1 MIQDKFQRSLR
12 SLRISVT
19 DRCNLRCSYCMPA
32 QDYVWLPRESVLS
45 FEEIRRLV
53 SILAGLGAVKVRLT
67 GGEPLLRRDLSTL
80 VRFLAKVPGISDLAL
95 TTNGIL
101 LQEQACELRTAGL
114 RRITVSLDTL
124 DPSRFEK
131 LARRGRHAEVIAG
144 IDAARAAGF
153 ERLKIN
159 SVVVRGFN
167 DDELADL
174 LRFARR
180 KGAEIRFI
188 EYMDV
193 GGANRWSADRVVSG
207 KEIRDRLEH
216 LFGPISPLP
225 VDPAAPAKRFTL
237 PDGTS
242 FGIITSTTVPF
253 CGGCD
258 RARLTADGIWYLCLY
273 AREGTDLRS
282 LLRQGATDEM
292 IAGAIRDGWT
302 RRSDRGAED
311 RFQTRDRKALHS
323 LSELRKDP
331 HLEMHTRGG

>member
-32 QDYVWLPRESVLS
+32 RDYVWLPRESILS
-45 FEEIRRLV
+45 FEEIRRLI
-53 SILAGLGAVKVRLT
+53 SILAGLGATKVRLT
-67 GGEPLLRRDLSTL
+67 GGEPLLRRDLPIL
-80 VRFLAKVPGISDLAL
+80 IQFLAKVPGISDLAM
-95 TTNGIL
+95 TTNGIF
-101 LQEQACELRTAGL
+101 LQKQAFDLRSAGL
-114 RRITVSLDTL
+114 HRLTVSLDTL
-124 DPSRFEK
+124 QPSRFER

-167 DDELADL
+167 DDELVDL

-193 GGANRWSADRVVSG
+193 GGANHWSPDRVVSG
-207 KEIRDRLEH
+207 REIRDRLEH
-216 LFGPISPLP
+216 AFGPISPLP
-225 VDPAAPAKRFTL
+225 TDPTAPAKRFTL

-242 FGIITSTTVPF
+242 FGVITSTTAPF
-253 CGGCD
+253 CGDCD

-282 LLRQGATDEM
+282 LLRQGATDET
-292 IAGAIRDGWT
+292 IAGAIRDGWM

-311 RFQTRDRKALHS
+311 RFLTRDRGTLHS
-323 LSELRKDP
+323 LAELRKDP

>member
-32 QDYVWLPRESVLS
+32 KDYVWLPRESILS
-45 FEEIRRLV
+45 FEEIRRLI
-53 SILAGLGAVKVRLT
+53 SILAGLGATKVRLT
-67 GGEPLLRRDLSTL
+67 GGEPLLRRDLPIL
-80 VRFLAKVPGISDLAL
+80 IQFLAKVPGISDLAM

-101 LQEQACELRTAGL
+101 LQKQAFDLRAAGL
-114 RRITVSLDTL
+114 HRLTVSLDTL
-124 DPSRFEK
+124 QPSRFER

-193 GGANRWSADRVVSG
+193 GGANHWAPDRVVSG
-207 KEIRDRLEH
+207 REIRDRLEH
-216 LFGPISPLP
+216 AFGPISPLP
-225 VDPAAPAKRFTL
+225 ADPTAPAKRFTL

-242 FGIITSTTVPF
+242 FGVITSTTAPF
-253 CGGCD
+253 CGDCD

-273 AREGTDLRS
+273 ARVDPCNPPVSNDWPGGAGTPR
-282 LLRQGATDEM
+282 
-292 IAGAIRDGWT
+292 
-302 RRSDRGAED
+302 
-311 RFQTRDRKALHS
+311 
-323 LSELRKDP
+323 
-331 HLEMHTRGG
+331 